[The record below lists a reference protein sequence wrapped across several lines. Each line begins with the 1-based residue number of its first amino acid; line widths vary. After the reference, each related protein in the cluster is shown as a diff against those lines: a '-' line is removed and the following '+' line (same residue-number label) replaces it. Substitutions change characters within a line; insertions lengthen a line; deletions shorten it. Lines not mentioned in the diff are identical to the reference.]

1 MGLMDKF
8 KNLFTDEE
16 IIEEETEE
24 PVKIKEIKKEET
36 KEHKLPT
43 FMREKIEKEE
53 KEKKKK
59 KKDENDNEEIKSI
72 EEIIK
77 TPAEQEAFKPMDTN
91 LEEEKQSK
99 FKFPVFD
106 ESDFIEPTRSS
117 RHAAKLVEEE
127 SKEQTIPHMK
137 EELKEKNKE
146 TKTETKVSK
155 LYKDKIEPEK
165 EIKKFKTSPI
175 ISPIFGVLDKN
186 YIPSEVETRKGD
198 NYEIGRR
205 SKTIDFDSVRK
216 KAYENNKIQENDT
229 LESDIKDNLMCEN
242 CEYLKK
248 AKSCKKKTKETSNN
262 EVYKASCEEDI
273 TVDEAAENYFDY
285 GVAYEKSQD
294 IDPIYLE
301 EEENNEV
308 NIVNNVNEEE
318 KSTKKEIPPVK
329 SSINLLSTIKK
340 SMGEE
345 VENDKE
351 NKNQDKPKEKDLE
364 LTDDLFNLIDSMYE
378 ERNED

>member
-1 MGLMDKF
+1 
-8 KNLFTDEE
+8 
-16 IIEEETEE
+16 
-24 PVKIKEIKKEET
+24 
-36 KEHKLPT
+36 
-43 FMREKIEKEE
+43 
-53 KEKKKK
+53 
-59 KKDENDNEEIKSI
+59 
-72 EEIIK
+72 
-77 TPAEQEAFKPMDTN
+77 
-91 LEEEKQSK
+91 
-99 FKFPVFD
+99 
-106 ESDFIEPTRSS
+106 
-117 RHAAKLVEEE
+117 
-127 SKEQTIPHMK
+127 
-137 EELKEKNKE
+137 
-146 TKTETKVSK
+146 
-155 LYKDKIEPEK
+155 
-165 EIKKFKTSPI
+165 
-175 ISPIFGVLDKN
+175 
-186 YIPSEVETRKGD
+186 
-198 NYEIGRR
+198 
-205 SKTIDFDSVRK
+205 
-216 KAYENNKIQENDT
+216 
-229 LESDIKDNLMCEN
+229 MCEN

-273 TVDEAAENYFDY
+273 TLDEAAENYFDY

-378 ERNED
+378 ERDED